1 MPCMKCLHRWTD
13 PLRGRT
19 ETQIGPYSCGRPA
32 GHKGVH
38 AHTGAGAAALWKT
51 DGELLLSIQRTGLVH
66 GDPSLLAVTEYPEM
80 EELEPEVAT

>member
-1 MPCMKCLHRWTD
+1 MKCLHRWTD

-19 ETQIGPYSCGRPA
+19 ETPIGPYSCGRPT

-51 DGELLLSIQRTGLVH
+51 NGELLLSLQRTGMVH
-66 GDPSLLAVTEYPEM
+66 GDPSLLAVETYPEM
-80 EELEPEVAT
+80 EEVET